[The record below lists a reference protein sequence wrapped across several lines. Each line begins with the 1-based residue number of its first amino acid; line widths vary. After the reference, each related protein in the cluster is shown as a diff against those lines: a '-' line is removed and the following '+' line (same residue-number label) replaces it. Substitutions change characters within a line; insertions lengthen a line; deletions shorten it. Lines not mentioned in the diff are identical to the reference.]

1 VKTIVISIQVPDGV
15 DVRVNGARQVGSS
28 TGSSSGGGTFTQKP
42 DPTYPPAPCEA
53 CGGDWRLIKAGVSK
67 TKVDENGNP
76 KRFNA
81 FYVCNTPQ
89 CDGKPNYDISD
100 PILDELGF

>member
-1 VKTIVISIQVPDGV
+1 MKTIVISIQVPDGV
-15 DVRVNGARQVGSS
+15 NVQVNGAQQANATR
-28 TGSSSGGGTFTQKP
+28 SSGGGTFTQKP

-100 PILDELGF
+100 PILDELPF

>member
-1 VKTIVISIQVPDGV
+1 MKTIVVTIQVPDGV

-100 PILDELGF
+100 PILDELPF

>member
-42 DPTYPPAPCEA
+42 DPTYPPAPCET

>member
-1 VKTIVISIQVPDGV
+1 MKTIVVTIQVPDGV

>member
-1 VKTIVISIQVPDGV
+1 MKTITITIQVPDGV
-15 DVRVNGARQVGSS
+15 NVQVNGAQRANA
-28 TGSSSGGGTFTQKP
+28 TRSSGSGTFTQKP
-42 DPTYPPAPCEA
+42 DPDYPPAPCEV

-81 FYVCNTPQ
+81 FYVCGTDG
-89 CDGKPNYDISD
+89 CDGKPGQAMD